1 MPISQSHSR
10 VDPLDW
16 VLVANAARA
25 RCFERNDHNHA
36 LRELASFVHP
46 QSRQK
51 GSALADDRGGLVH
64 KGVASTQYQPHTDV
78 HKKEHEAFARELA
91 QYLDDAVLAHR
102 CSGLVLL
109 ASSAFLGEIRSHLG
123 SSTVPRVKAGIALD
137 LTSFTGA
144 ELEQRVTEALRSA

>member
-1 MPISQSHSR
+1 MSISQRRSR
-10 VDPLDW
+10 VEPLDW

-36 LRELASFVHP
+36 LRELACFVHP
-46 QSRQK
+46 EGRQK
-51 GSALADDRGGLVH
+51 GTELADDRGGLVH

-102 CSGLVLL
+102 CPGLVLL
-109 ASSAFLGEIRSHLG
+109 ASSAFLGELRSHLG
-123 SSTVPRVKAGIALD
+123 KTTAPLLKASIALD
-137 LTSFTGA
+137 LTSFSGT
-144 ELEQRVTEALRSA
+144 ELEQRVTQALQSA